1 MSHDDASHTIGPVHV
16 SDAAHATLHVLPL
29 HATRCA
35 HEPAPRQLMLHE
47 LAALQ
52 SIVPAHEP
60 VPTQVTTHGMPG
72 GQTMGARHVP
82 ACVHA
87 IVQVPLGSHVP
98 RPASAQ
104 REGHT
109 SAASIPR
116 ASPASASDSVAS
128 SPASGVAPSSA
139 VASGGML
146 SPASPSFAL
155 P

>member
-16 SDAAHATLHVLPL
+16 SAAAHATLQSLPL
-29 HATRCA
+29 HAIRCV

-52 SIVPAHEP
+52 SIVPVHEP
-60 VPTQVTTHGMPG
+60 APPQVTTHGMPG
-72 GQTMGARHVP
+72 GQMMGTVHVL
-82 ACVHA
+82 AAVQA

-98 RPASAQ
+98 RPESAQ
-104 REGHT
+104 REGQT

-116 ASPASASDSVAS
+116 ASPASASDSMAS
-128 SPASGVAPSSA
+128 SPASRGAPSSA
-139 VASGGML
+139 GASGGML
-146 SPASPSFAL
+146 APASPSFAL